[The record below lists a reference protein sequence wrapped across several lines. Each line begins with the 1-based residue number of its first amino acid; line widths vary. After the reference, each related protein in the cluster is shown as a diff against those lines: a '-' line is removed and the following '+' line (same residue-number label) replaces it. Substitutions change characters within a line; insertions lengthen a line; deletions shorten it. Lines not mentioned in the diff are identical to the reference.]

1 MSCLQKIIV
10 IFGKKFKLL
19 NTLLTIGRNYACG
32 QWFVMYVN
40 TETSLVNT
48 VQVTKDIFNTSLVSK
63 LSARPTSL
71 HCLVSAGLS
80 LLILMPALLQFRNT
94 SSSPHLQ
101 SSANTAL
108 PSRLLQVSAQ
118 TSSLQKGLATLS
130 HRCALSFPAP
140 IHFLHSPSRIYI
152 HYWFLLCVSTP
163 NPLDV
168 KLYEGRTGAGFA
180 HQYLPGTVS
189 DIEQV
194 IRKQD

>member
-1 MSCLQKIIV
+1 MNNFHNFSFFNCICELLYEKHKLLICKSRIMSCLQKIIV

-108 PSRLLQVSAQ
+108 PSRLLQVSA
-118 TSSLQKGLATLS
+118 
-130 HRCALSFPAP
+130 
-140 IHFLHSPSRIYI
+140 
-152 HYWFLLCVSTP
+152 
-163 NPLDV
+163 
-168 KLYEGRTGAGFA
+168 
-180 HQYLPGTVS
+180 
-189 DIEQV
+189 
-194 IRKQD
+194 